1 MNKKEIFKLFM
12 ERQLDMYYKETGK
25 IGLWDTGLYTEA
37 FIEWQ
42 WKDAAEFIFDGFE
55 KDHSNN

>member
-1 MNKKEIFKLFM
+1 M